1 MYPEKYS
8 IEPTKRSPWIVF
20 EPGRLCV
27 MGRSIIENPSSFYE
41 PALRWVSDFTKSWTG
56 KTKIDLGFEYINT
69 GSIKWLYILIR
80 EISELRDM
88 LYNTSIN
95 WYYEEGDE
103 DMCELG
109 YILKSLIDCRFSII
123 EVDDLS
129 NDKCMDLLSQHN

>member
-103 DMCELG
+103 D
-109 YILKSLIDCRFSII
+109 ILERGEYFASIL
-123 EVDDLS
+123 EVKI
-129 NDKCMDLLSQHN
+129 NFVRVR